1 MPNPIQIVV
10 QNAHALEREGMASL
24 LRSEDSLHVVGTSAD
39 WESTAALVMDGGQPD
54 GASPPVVLVDLQAN
68 SDGAGFDDVRRLQA
82 LAAAPRVVVLRREY
96 AREQVLAAFEAGA
109 SACVST
115 AAEREDLLSALRA
128 ADAGRTYCCPVVART
143 LIEAPSR
150 PAEIPTLGL
159 RPLTPRELE
168 VLERIARG
176 QTDRQIAKTLGLA
189 VGTVHTH
196 RKHIMAKL
204 GVHNVAGLLRRARS
218 LGLLNA

>member
-1 MPNPIQIVV
+1 MTNQIQVVV
-10 QNAHALEREGMASL
+10 QNAHALERAGMAAL
-24 LRSEDSLHVVGTSAD
+24 LQAEESVSVLGTSAD
-39 WESTAALVMDGGQPD
+39 CETTVAMVGDGDPVVVVVDLPTTSDGG
-54 GASPPVVLVDLQAN
+54 GLEA
-68 SDGAGFDDVRRLQA
+68 VRRLHGMA
-82 LAAAPRVVVLRREY
+82 SAPRVVVLRREY

-115 AAEREDLLSALRA
+115 AAQLEDLLNAVRA
-128 ADAGRTYCCPVVART
+128 AEAGRTFCCPVVARVLVET
-143 LIEAPSR
+143 PSGQSS
-150 PAEIPTLGL
+150 EVPTLGL

-176 QTDRQIAKTLGLA
+176 QTDRQIAITLGLA

-204 GVHNVAGLLRRARS
+204 GVRNVAGLLRRARS
-218 LGLLNA
+218 LGLLHA

>member
-1 MPNPIQIVV
+1 MPNQIRVVV
-10 QNAHALEREGMASL
+10 QNAHALERAGMAALLKTDDSVSL
-24 LRSEDSLHVVGTSAD
+24 LGTSAD
-39 WESTAALVMDGGQPD
+39 CETTAAMVGDGGP
-54 GASPPVVLVDLQAN
+54 AVVLVDLPPA
-68 SDGAGFDDVRRLQA
+68 SDGAGLEAVRRLHGMA
-82 LAAAPRVVVLRREY
+82 SAPRVVVLGRDY

-115 AAEREDLLSALRA
+115 AAELEDLLSAVRA
-128 ADAGRTYCCPVVART
+128 AEAGRTFCCPVVARI
-143 LIEAPSR
+143 LVEAPASH
-150 PAEIPTLGL
+150 ASEVPTLGL

-176 QTDRQIAKTLGLA
+176 QTDRQIAITLGLA

-204 GVHNVAGLLRRARS
+204 GVRNVAGLLRRARS
-218 LGLLNA
+218 LGLLHA

>member
-1 MPNPIQIVV
+1 MTNQIRVVV
-10 QNAHALEREGMASL
+10 QNPHALERAGMAAL
-24 LRSEDSLHVVGTSAD
+24 LRSADSLSVVGASPDCET
-39 WESTAALVMDGGQPD
+39 TAALVGKAEQV
-54 GASPPVVLVDLQAN
+54 VVLVDLP
-68 SDGAGFDDVRRLQA
+68 SGPHGGGLEDVRRLHT
-82 LAAAPRVVVLRREY
+82 LATNPRVVVLRREY

-115 AAEREDLLSALRA
+115 SADLEDLLNAVRA
-128 ADAGRTYCCPVVART
+128 AQAGQTFCCPIVARV
-143 LIEAPSR
+143 LVESPANPS
-150 PAEIPTLGL
+150 AEVPTLGL

-176 QTDRQIAKTLGLA
+176 QTDRQIAGTLGLA

-204 GVHNVAGLLRRARS
+204 GVRNVAGLLRRARS
-218 LGLLNA
+218 LGLLQA

>member
-1 MPNPIQIVV
+1 MTTQIQVVV
-10 QNAHALEREGMASL
+10 QNAHALERAGMAAL
-24 LRSEDSLHVVGTSAD
+24 LQADESVSVLGTSAD
-39 WESTAALVMDGGQPD
+39 CETTVAMVGDGD
-54 GASPPVVLVDLQAN
+54 PVVVVVDLPSA
-68 SDGAGFDDVRRLQA
+68 SEGGGLEAVRRLHGMA
-82 LAAAPRVVVLRREY
+82 SAPRVVVLRRDY

-115 AAEREDLLSALRA
+115 AAQLEDLLNAVRA
-128 ADAGRTYCCPVVART
+128 AEAGRTFCCPVVARI
-143 LIEAPSR
+143 LVEAPSGQSS
-150 PAEIPTLGL
+150 EVPTLGL

-176 QTDRQIAKTLGLA
+176 QTDRQIAITLGLA

-204 GVHNVAGLLRRARS
+204 AVRNVAGLLRRARS
-218 LGLLNA
+218 LGLLHA